1 MTLAYY
7 AWAAW
12 VLGFGW
18 NRLLAGGSVQ
28 RLYRA
33 WTGELPG
40 TAVRPVQLVV
50 EVVVAALLVA
60 VLPGHGRTRA

>member
-1 MTLAYY
+1 M
-7 AWAAW
+7 
-12 VLGFGW
+12 
-18 NRLLAGGSVQ
+18 Q

-33 WTGELPG
+33 WTGELAG

-60 VLPGHGRTRA
+60 VVLGHGRTRVWAAGLLVPLAVLAAVGVQWLYRLTG